1 MRRVQRVLH
10 GWIGLSKAP
19 IMKQF
24 HILKDIN
31 LMPSEMSAY
40 FEEHFVDVIR
50 VLPPTTKLA
59 DACGS
64 AYYLIS
70 SREEVGAIELNYP
83 GDTGLYVFLRD
94 SPGIADGLIEG
105 KHFVVLSMFS
115 SMLGGASFWIPK
127 NIALMHPNMKKTI
140 ELTKEAL
147 GE

>member
-1 MRRVQRVLH
+1 
-10 GWIGLSKAP
+10 
-19 IMKQF
+19 MKQF
-24 HILKDIN
+24 HTLKDIN
-31 LMPSEMSAY
+31 LMPSGMNAY
-40 FEEHFVDVIR
+40 FGEHFIDVIR
-50 VLPPTTKLA
+50 VLPPNTKLI

-70 SREEVGAIELNYP
+70 NREEVGAIELNHP
-83 GDTGLYVFLRD
+83 FKPDLYSFLRD

-105 KHFVVLSMFS
+105 KHFIVLSMFS
-115 SMLGGASFWIPK
+115 SMLGGASFLIPK

>member
-1 MRRVQRVLH
+1 
-10 GWIGLSKAP
+10 
-19 IMKQF
+19 MKQF
-24 HILKDIN
+24 HTLKDIN

-40 FEEHFVDVIR
+40 FEEHFIDVIR
-50 VLPPTTKLA
+50 VLPPTTKLV

-70 SREEVGAIELNYP
+70 SREEVGAIELNHPFRPDFYS
-83 GDTGLYVFLRD
+83 FLRD

-105 KHFVVLSMFS
+105 KHFIVLSMFS

-140 ELTKEAL
+140 ELTKDAL